1 MHLPI
6 DPRLYSLCADSSSA
20 YSELN
25 YSVMASFAVHVL
37 SRLFSCSTVALSHFQ
52 VCKRRTPLYMFES

>member
-25 YSVMASFAVHVL
+25 YSVMASFAVHL
-37 SRLFSCSTVALSHFQ
+37 SAVFCLTHF
-52 VCKRRTPLYMFES
+52 VRFDPY